1 MDIPDELNAL
11 LAAMKL
17 SGKEPAWKFSAST
30 DQVTVQ
36 LTWTKAKEQEASSSK
51 PKPALKR
58 VNHHPPGEGT
68 PSVTTS
74 GWQTKQPLYLLPKS
88 NKPPSRKPR
97 QETAGKRSRI
107 DFDEGFDIDDP
118 DLLRTPPHT
127 SPVINAD
134 SKEAIQTAMLAAR
147 PDTPYQQ
154 HQRSRSKMKA
164 KRQTDTDRVGGRTF
178 SVPLKTGTGTD
189 IFDLG
194 GQWVGTSQVDVMDL
208 LKELGIDTYSQYI
221 QGRKFM
227 QVDGHK
233 ISSYT
238 SSIPS
243 LSFFSLIDLDR
254 SIKKNFMILAAKDCL
269 VSATRCMMGVELS
282 QISVLYFLS
291 YVNAA
296 GSLQKLIEATENCGQ
311 EFKIKGGAQQIS
323 KQLVSKLA
331 KDTVKLSH
339 PVLSIEQTK
348 DCVIVKTLNGTE
360 FKCKSVIMAT
370 PPNMTNKINF
380 KPNLPAPKK
389 EIMNRMPVGLLNKVI
404 ITYEKS
410 FWREAGCSGEIVTI
424 GGPSSAEGCDEGP
437 LCIVYDATSSNNN
450 AALVAFIGGKQAVQW
465 QLQPEADRQSAVLKS
480 LSSFFGDS
488 VWNYKDYREQDWGLE
503 PYSEGSPVCCA
514 APGAMPYFVSGFV
527 ILLTESATRWC
538 GFMNGAVQAGKRA
551 AFEVIYRFH
560 PQAITREEVNEAFV
574 ISRTDLKLKQKSSHL
589 QYYVFGIGTVIG
601 AGLLFTVY
609 FRLKS

>member
-1 MDIPDELNAL
+1 MTIDVDVLIVGGGISGLT
-11 LAAMKL
+11 AAYTISKRDP
-17 SGKEPAWKFSAST
+17 S
-30 DQVTVQ
+30 
-36 LTWTKAKEQEASSSK
+36 LTYVVLEAK
-51 PKPALKR
+51 
-58 VNHHPPGEGT
+58 
-68 PSVTTS
+68 
-74 GWQTKQPLYLLPKS
+74 
-88 NKPPSRKPR
+88 
-97 QETAGKRSRI
+97 
-107 DFDEGFDIDDP
+107 
-118 DLLRTPPHT
+118 
-127 SPVINAD
+127 
-134 SKEAIQTAMLAAR
+134 
-147 PDTPYQQ
+147 
-154 HQRSRSKMKA
+154 
-164 KRQTDTDRVGGRTF
+164 DRVGGRTF

-194 GQWVGTSQVDVMDL
+194 GQWVGTSQIDVMDL

-221 QGRKFM
+221 KGRKFM

-243 LSFFSLIDLDR
+243 LSFFSLIDLDM
-254 SIKKNFMILAAKDCL
+254 SIKKMDKMAKLVNIQDPYKSPQAKKWDAMTVETFVSQNVWTQAAKDCL

-348 DCVIVKTLNGTE
+348 DYVIVKTLNGTE

-424 GGPSSAEGCDEGP
+424 GGPSTAEGCDEGP

-514 APGAMPYFVSGFV
+514 APGAMPYFVTGLRHSFDRIYFAG
-527 ILLTESATRWC
+527 TESATRWC

-574 ISRTDLKLKQKSSHL
+574 ISRTDLKLKRKSSHL
-589 QYYVFGIGTVIG
+589 QFYVFGIGTVIG
-601 AGLLFTVY
+601 AGLLFTIY
-609 FRLKS
+609 FRRKS

>member
-1 MDIPDELNAL
+1 MTVDVDVLIVGGGISGLT
-11 LAAMKL
+11 AAYTISKRDP
-17 SGKEPAWKFSAST
+17 S
-30 DQVTVQ
+30 
-36 LTWTKAKEQEASSSK
+36 LTCVVLEAK
-51 PKPALKR
+51 
-58 VNHHPPGEGT
+58 
-68 PSVTTS
+68 
-74 GWQTKQPLYLLPKS
+74 
-88 NKPPSRKPR
+88 
-97 QETAGKRSRI
+97 
-107 DFDEGFDIDDP
+107 
-118 DLLRTPPHT
+118 
-127 SPVINAD
+127 
-134 SKEAIQTAMLAAR
+134 
-147 PDTPYQQ
+147 
-154 HQRSRSKMKA
+154 
-164 KRQTDTDRVGGRTF
+164 DRVGGRTF

-254 SIKKNFMILAAKDCL
+254 SIKKMDKMAKLVNILDPYKSPQAKKWDAMTVETFVSQNVWTQAAKDCL

-380 KPNLPAPKK
+380 KPTLPAPKK

-424 GGPSSAEGCDEGP
+424 GGPSTAEGCDEGP

-465 QLQPEADRQSAVLKS
+465 QLQLEADRQSAVLKS
-480 LSSFFGDS
+480 LSSFFGDD

-514 APGAMPYFVSGFV
+514 APGAMPYFVSGLRHSFDR
-527 ILLTESATRWC
+527 IYFAGTESATRWC

-589 QYYVFGIGTVIG
+589 QFYVFGIGTVIG
-601 AGLLFTVY
+601 AGLLFTIY
-609 FRLKS
+609 FRRKS